1 MKDFEKELEAK
12 NINLLSI
19 QSFMREF
26 MDEIKTHIAKNH
38 KEHTIKDTGVLDY
51 YDKFQYPF
59 DLLFNMDMKIYKT
72 PDGRYL
78 SENETGDLEEF
89 SRQIITSF

>member
-1 MKDFEKELEAK
+1 MK
-12 NINLLSI
+12 
-19 QSFMREF
+19 
-26 MDEIKTHIAKNH
+26 IKTHIAKNH

-59 DLLFNMDMKIYKT
+59 DLLFNMDMKIIKT

-78 SENETGDLEEF
+78 SENETGDLEFNPGE
-89 SRQIITSF
+89 IITSI